1 MSSEQS
7 WRELYRSNDLHE
19 ASMIATC
26 IAAMEFEVVLSD
38 ATGQHIDKPSP
49 HQSRPPFIV
58 KVTSA
63 CWAQLNDVLEEIIEE
78 QMQFDSYLSSWHET
92 AARWEKHMLV
102 LLIAIV
108 MVLATFGLINL

>member
-1 MSSEQS
+1 
-7 WRELYRSNDLHE
+7 
-19 ASMIATC
+19 MIATC

-38 ATGQHIDKPSP
+38 AAGRRLDNPSP
-49 HQSRPPFIV
+49 EGAGPPFIV
-58 KVTSA
+58 EVTSV

-92 AARWEKHMLV
+92 AARWERHLLV